1 MRSISPKLPQS
12 RPNPVPKGLSRL
24 LGEARSRI
32 FLWYVLIL
40 GVAFLTAIPAF
51 RHFLHHR
58 IDERVRQDMIEDM
71 ELFQAFAAGKISAT
85 DLSRE
90 EKSDDDIEKLI
101 DEPEPGENLALD
113 ALAFTAPPKD
123 LKDLENLFRMY
134 LLRRL
139 PEDESYFITFIDG
152 QFYKSSPRA
161 RPKFLDRKG
170 KLMQQ
175 FATQLE
181 PKEGF
186 RETPDAEIGK
196 ILFLVEPIKLDGK
209 VRGVFVVAH
218 ATAGERAEAFES
230 IATMSQIFVPVF
242 LAAIAMAWL
251 AAGRVLAPLRT
262 MTATAHAI
270 SETDLTQRLPVDGK
284 GELAE
289 LALTFNDMMDRLE
302 TAFSTQREF
311 INDAGHELRTPI
323 TIIRGHLELMGDD
336 PQEQEETRQI
346 VMSELDRM
354 SRMVDDLILLAKAER
369 TDFLQLEAVDAREL
383 TNELYVKATA
393 LGKRNWQLEN
403 IAKGRIV
410 VDRQRI
416 TEAVMNLA
424 QNATQH
430 TQETDTITIGS
441 GITKGKVRF
450 WVRDTGE
457 GIPDSEQQR
466 IFERFAR
473 VSSSRR
479 RSEGAGLGLAIV
491 RAIAEAHGGQ
501 VQLRSQFGTGSTFTL
516 VLPLD
521 PPQEVNAY
529 VAYSHRRR

>member
-1 MRSISPKLPQS
+1 
-12 RPNPVPKGLSRL
+12 
-24 LGEARSRI
+24 
-32 FLWYVLIL
+32 LWYVLIL
-40 GVAFLTAIPAF
+40 GIAFLTAIPAF
-51 RHFLHHR
+51 RYFLQLR

-71 ELFQAFAAGKISAT
+71 ALFQAFAAGEIAPAA
-85 DLSRE
+85 LSRDE
-90 EKSDDDIEKLI
+90 QPASKVDEDEVI
-101 DEPEPGENLALD
+101 DEPEPDEDLDLGNLA
-113 ALAFTAPPKD
+113 FSAPPQTMNDIK
-123 LKDLENLFRMY
+123 NLFRVYM
-134 LLRRL
+134 LRRS

-152 QFYKSSPRA
+152 EFYKSSPRA
-161 RPKFLDRKG
+161 RPKILDKRD

-175 FATQLE
+175 FAVQAQPL
-181 PKEGF
+181 EGF
-186 RETPDAEIGK
+186 QETSEAEIGK
-196 ILFLVEPIKLDGK
+196 ILYLIEPIKLGGK
-209 VRGVFVVAH
+209 VRGTFVVTH
-218 ATAGERAEAFES
+218 ATAGERAEAFEA
-230 IATMSQIFVPVF
+230 ITTISQIFVPVF
-242 LAAIAMAWL
+242 LFSIAIAWL
-251 AAGRVLAPLRT
+251 AAGRVLSPLRDL
-262 MTATAHAI
+262 TATAHTI
-270 SETDLTQRLPVDGK
+270 SETDLTQRLPVNGK

-302 TAFSTQREF
+302 TAFATQREF
-311 INDAGHELRTPI
+311 VNDAGHELRTPI

-336 PQEQEETRQI
+336 PQEQEETLQL

-369 TDFLQLEAVDAREL
+369 PDFLQLEAVDAGEL

-393 LGKRNWQLEN
+393 LAKRNWQLEN
-403 IAKGRIV
+403 VAKGRIV

-430 TQETDTITIGS
+430 TQEVDTITIGS
-441 GITKGKVRF
+441 GIAKGKVRF
-450 WVRDTGE
+450 WIRDSGE
-457 GIPDSEQQR
+457 GILDSEQQR

-521 PPQEVNAY
+521 PPKEVNAH
-529 VAYSHRRR
+529 VAHTHRRR